1 MIETKFGDMLAA
13 TEGILVHGCNCQG
26 IMGSGIA
33 RLVREKWPDVHQA
46 YRNRHIQSGLQL
58 GEVIFVGSSQAPAVI
73 TQKYLHAV
81 TAQLPTSLIVANAMT
96 QFTCGSDKN
105 MVYVDYDAV
114 FAAFARINLL
124 ARDSGLTV
132 NFPLRRPW
140 HLLSSWCS
148 GSCQRNPGGFAQNQF
163 SCIDCQSLHLSSIFT
178 TQK

>member
-132 NFPLRRPW
+132 NFPLIGCGLGNGQWKEVASAIEAAMAPAVKLVLW
-140 HLLSSWCS
+140 KL
-148 GSCQRNPGGFAQNQF
+148 PA
-163 SCIDCQSLHLSSIFT
+163 
-178 TQK
+178 